1 MEAGGEE
8 FAIGVVI
15 SAKTTLG
22 EEFDGQIVAFD
33 RPSNLLVIHILP
45 KSLMLLNRISISFT
59 YRSRCSFARVVFF
72 VSLTV

>member
-8 FAIGVVI
+8 LAIGVVI

-22 EEFDGQIVAFD
+22 EEFEGQIVAFD

-45 KSLMLLNRISISFT
+45 KSLVFRAPHLAVHIV
-59 YRSRCSFARVVFF
+59 RVVCF
-72 VSLTV
+72 VSMTA